1 LKKHLPKNIKVD
13 EVKCVDEIEG
23 EEVGKVVAFKLASK
37 KELSCKAKIQAKL
50 FQSSRIHLI
59 YLSSMPLCITN
70 NKSIIII
77 IFPYVFIWFSI
88 IHRYLCQCQV

>member
-23 EEVGKVVAFKLASK
+23 EDVGKAVAFKLASK

-50 FQSSRIHLI
+50 FQSNRIHLI
-59 YLSSMPLCITN
+59 YLSSMLLCTTN
-70 NKSIIII
+70 NNQLLLLLL
-77 IFPYVFIWFSI
+77 FVLMFS
-88 IHRYLCQCQV
+88 YGFQ